1 MSDRLRILQDTGEEV
16 LPLPRVV
23 LLGAA
28 GSSEFSEVQR
38 MLSVAVPEGALTQL
52 RNVAELAELYR
63 QGEFPDLIIFVQ
75 TWSDEFP
82 FRDVLALPGFGPLSR
97 VLCCYGPWCV
107 SDGRSRQDWPLAL
120 RVPLEHFGAA
130 LRAEMQQLTAPNRA
144 EAPLPWTAGRDEIF
158 GRRQQPISAGSA
170 SGSRCVIRV
179 ISPDRKLAEMWV
191 ELVRKAGFPVAA
203 EGSAGG
209 GQVVLWDADPFDQA
223 MRERWSEFRRRF
235 PSSKMV
241 ALVGFVT
248 ADIVSELRD
257 LVAASVISKL
267 LPLDLL
273 LAELRAL
280 APGPFA

>member
-1 MSDRLRILQDTGEEV
+1 MSDRLRILHDTGEED

-23 LLGAA
+23 LLGTP
-28 GSSEFSEVQR
+28 GTSEFCEVQR
-38 MLSVAVPEGALTQL
+38 LVSTAVPEGALTQL
-52 RNVAELAELYR
+52 VNLAELAELYH
-63 QGEFPDLIIFVQ
+63 QGAFPDLTIVVQ

-82 FRDVLALPGFGPLSR
+82 FRDILSLPGFGPLSR
-97 VLCCYGPWCV
+97 VLCCYGPWCI

-130 LRAEMQQLTAPNRA
+130 LRSEMQQLTTPDQS
-144 EAPLPWTAGRDEIF
+144 EAPLQWTAGRDEIF
-158 GRRQQPISAGSA
+158 RHQQPPIAVGSA

-209 GQVVLWDADPFDQA
+209 GQVVLWDADPFDQT
-223 MRERWSEFRRRF
+223 MQQRWNEFRRRF
-235 PSSKMV
+235 PASKVV

-248 ADIVSELRD
+248 ADIVNELQD
-257 LVAASVISKL
+257 LGAAAVISKL

-273 LAELRAL
+273 LDDIRAL
-280 APGPFA
+280 AS